1 MITQQWRMH
10 PDIGGLISKVFYE
23 GQVENATVDESGAP
37 KPSVCHPLKLRN
49 VPDDFQIAGRAL
61 VWIDLPWCQNE
72 KEKGFEEIGPEQD
85 KPRYTNPHEA
95 QAVADFLHHLEL
107 REPQQKKLTAAV
119 LSPYSQQVRLLR
131 RKLEKIP
138 PPTGMELINGTG
150 GGRSSWQNLWAH
162 TVDSFQGNQADVIVV
177 SLVRNNDRL
186 TLGFLD
192 EPSRLNVLLSRAE
205 QLLVL
210 VGSWDFFVN
219 QVRTVPIE
227 NELHSLWFLK
237 KAVVILEENFNTG
250 RAVRIPAS
258 CLASIKE

>member
-1 MITQQWRMH
+1 
-10 PDIGGLISKVFYE
+10 
-23 GQVENATVDESGAP
+23 
-37 KPSVCHPLKLRN
+37 
-49 VPDDFQIAGRAL
+49 
-61 VWIDLPWCQNE
+61 
-72 KEKGFEEIGPEQD
+72 
-85 KPRYTNPHEA
+85 
-95 QAVADFLHHLEL
+95 
-107 REPQQKKLTAAV
+107 V

-131 RKLEKIP
+131 RKLEKVP
-138 PPTGMELINGTG
+138 VPTGMELINGTG
-150 GGRSSWQNLWAH
+150 GGRSSWQNPWAH

-210 VGSWDFFVN
+210 VGSWDFFLN

-237 KAVVILEENFNTG
+237 KAIVILEEDFNTG

-258 CLASIKE
+258 RLAPTME